1 MNNLPAFKRG
11 FHIIHQNCQSI
22 KNKVD
27 VVKLQIQK
35 TGFDCFTLSETWLTD
50 DYPDSMLS
58 IDGYNIARHD
68 RTWKNTDNNITRKGG
83 GVLVYIK
90 NTLSFTTN
98 ELAHL
103 NPSNK
108 DIEIQWIKI
117 INPHSRNYI
126 IGNTYRPPQGDP
138 QTFVTNI
145 VLNLG

>member
-35 TGFDCFTLSETWLTD
+35 TGF
-50 DYPDSMLS
+50 
-58 IDGYNIARHD
+58 
-68 RTWKNTDNNITRKGG
+68 TDNNITRKGG
-83 GVLVYIK
+83 GVLGYIK